1 MFQVRKANERGH
13 ANHGWLDTHYTFS
26 FSNYFDPEHIQFRA
40 LRVMNEDVVQ
50 PGQGFPFHGH
60 SDMEII
66 TYVLEGSLEHRDSM
80 GNGSVLRAGELQRM
94 SAGSGIRHSEFNPS
108 SSEAVHLYQIW
119 LLPAKNGVQ
128 PSYEQQMFP
137 AEERRGKL
145 QLVASREASEG
156 SMFLNQDA
164 KVYLS
169 TLDPGTEIVHPLEEG
184 RHAWVQVMRGAVE
197 LNGLR
202 LDTSDGAA
210 VSAEALLSIRA
221 EKPSELLVFD
231 LS

>member
-1 MFQVRKANERGH
+1 
-13 ANHGWLDTHYTFS
+13 
-26 FSNYFDPEHIQFRA
+26 
-40 LRVMNEDVVQ
+40 
-50 PGQGFPFHGH
+50 
-60 SDMEII
+60 
-66 TYVLEGSLEHRDSM
+66 
-80 GNGSVLRAGELQRM
+80 
-94 SAGSGIRHSEFNPS
+94 
-108 SSEAVHLYQIW
+108 
-119 LLPAKNGVQ
+119 
-128 PSYEQQMFP
+128 MFP
-137 AEERRGKL
+137 AEARRGKL

-184 RHAWVQVMRGAVE
+184 RHAWVQVMRGTID
-197 LNGLR
+197 LNGSR

-221 EKPSELLVFD
+221 EEPSELLVFD